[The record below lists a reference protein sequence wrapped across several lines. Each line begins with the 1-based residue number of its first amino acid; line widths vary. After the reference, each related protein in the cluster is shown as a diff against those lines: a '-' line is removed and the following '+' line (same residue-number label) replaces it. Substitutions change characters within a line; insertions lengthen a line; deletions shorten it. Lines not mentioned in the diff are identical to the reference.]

1 MTAHRLKWIML
12 CMATIILAS
21 VTAACDDSQ
30 TDGPSTQLLQQIVS
44 FTGNSDN
51 GRVGFQYRAVDDS
64 PLVTLWAPGRISEKD
79 AKPGDRL
86 LLTYRL
92 DSDRN
97 PAEGGEVMMTGLQRI
112 LTDTVA
118 TAPAPVSP
126 GGLFLLTIQRSGQY
140 LDIAAMM
147 PQTTDRS
154 ITLTATSTTP
164 DAEGLIDLTIDATAG
179 KDADQTYMAQAWAS
193 LWIGPV
199 WTRSDVSGVR
209 VRVNN
214 TNNPYRSEFTFK
226 KTTIND

>member
-1 MTAHRLKWIML
+1 MTALRLKWIML

-51 GRVGFQYRAVDDS
+51 GRVGFQYRAIDDS

-92 DSDRN
+92 ASDRN
-97 PAEGGEVMMTGLQRI
+97 PAEGGEVMVTGLQRI

-126 GGLFLLTIQRSGQY
+126 GGL
-140 LDIAAMM
+140 
-147 PQTTDRS
+147 
-154 ITLTATSTTP
+154 
-164 DAEGLIDLTIDATAG
+164 
-179 KDADQTYMAQAWAS
+179 
-193 LWIGPV
+193 
-199 WTRSDVSGVR
+199 
-209 VRVNN
+209 
-214 TNNPYRSEFTFK
+214 
-226 KTTIND
+226 